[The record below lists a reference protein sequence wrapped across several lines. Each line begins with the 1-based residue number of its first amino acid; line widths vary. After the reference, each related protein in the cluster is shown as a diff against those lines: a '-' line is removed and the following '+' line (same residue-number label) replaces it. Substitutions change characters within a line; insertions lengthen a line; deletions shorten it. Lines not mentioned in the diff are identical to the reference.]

1 MQTTNRST
9 LSQIVGLANS
19 STRAII
25 LKVTVIAASVL
36 TLYFQDLIIIFSDA
50 LQDEATSH
58 ILVIPLLFLYFIYRK
73 RKMLHAVIP
82 HENTAQPR
90 SIRDFSTLSGVL
102 LSATAVLLY
111 GYGSYTFTPLEYHLA
126 TLPVFAAGLILI
138 FFNPQTL
145 RQAAFPIAFLL
156 FLTPP
161 PSEVLYKLGSTLSVV
176 SSEASNAA
184 VSLLGIKSTIS
195 NEFGNPSIIVTR
207 PDHTTAGFTVGIA
220 CSGIYGLIGFFVF
233 AAFVAYITRDKAW
246 KKATIF
252 LLGLPIVYLL
262 NIIRITTIL
271 LIGYQ
276 YGEQLALQAFHLLG
290 GWTLIFLGTIILL
303 AVTEKAFKMRIFT
316 RKLLPNPCP
325 RCNLSTTTPTE
336 GFCTNCGKLLKYPHI
351 PITRNDIAKITALML
366 VVALLLSIQ
375 APVFALT
382 RGPAQIIIE
391 TPQGEQGNTEIL
403 PQMPV
408 HTLEFVARDTE
419 FEKAAEENASLVYAY
434 VNEQTRETV
443 WVSVEV
449 ASTLT
454 SLHDWETCLISWP
467 PTQGYQPSVTQLD
480 LRDAQILENPP
491 IIARYFAFEYIK
503 YNQTQ
508 VVLYWFETS
517 IFNVSGTVQQSY
529 VKISLITYPVTRQ
542 NITDAENRLMPFA
555 VAIANYWQP
564 MKTWA
569 QITVFLS
576 RNSGLLSTT
585 TTILLA
591 TVVFLRIRTMRT
603 WRTQNN
609 KTHQKLSQSDKQIID
624 AIHRK
629 EKAISLTFQDIAE
642 TQQESTKQELY
653 DKLAQFS
660 KAGLVSEQ
668 IFNQQDEP
676 IRTWKTELHNSPTLA
691 WKLGKV
697 KRILSLHVRRPPLS
711 SSALETSN

>member
-1 MQTTNRST
+1 
-9 LSQIVGLANS
+9 LSQIVGLTSFSN
-19 STRAII
+19 RAII
-25 LKVTVIAASVL
+25 LKAAVIAASVL
-36 TLYFQDLIIIFSDA
+36 TLYFQDIIIIFSDA
-50 LQDEATSH
+50 LQDEATSY

-126 TLPVFAAGLILI
+126 TLPMFATGLILI

-195 NEFGNPSIIVTR
+195 NEFGNPSITITR
-207 PDHTTAGFTVGIA
+207 PDHTTAGFTVDIA

-290 GWTLIFLGTIILL
+290 GWALIFLGTIILL

-316 RKLLPNPCP
+316 RKLQADPCP
-325 RCNLSTTTPTE
+325 KCNSHATTPTE
-336 GFCTNCGKLLKYPHI
+336 SFCTNCGKLLKYPQI
-351 PITRNDIAKITALML
+351 PITRTDIAKITALML
-366 VVALLLSIQ
+366 VVVLLLSIQ

-382 RGPAQIIIE
+382 RSPAQIVIE

-403 PQMPV
+403 PQMPGYA
-408 HTLEFVARDTE
+408 LEFVARDTE
-419 FEKAAEENASLVYAY
+419 FEKAAEQNASLVYAY
-434 VNEQTRETV
+434 INEQTGETV
-443 WVSVEV
+443 WVAVEV
-449 ASTLT
+449 ASTHT
-454 SLHDWETCLISWP
+454 SLHGWEVCLISWP
-467 PTQGYQPSVTQLD
+467 QAHRYQPSVTQLD
-480 LRDAQILENPP
+480 LRDVQILQNPP
-491 IIARYFAFEYIK
+491 IIARYFAFEYTE
-503 YNQTQ
+503 YNQPQ

-517 IFNVSGTVQQSY
+517 IFNVSGAFQQSY
-529 VKISLITYPVTRQ
+529 VKISLITYPNTGQ
-542 NITDAENRLMPFA
+542 NITDAESRLMPFA
-555 VAIANYWQP
+555 VAIANHWQP

-569 QITVFLS
+569 QITIFLS
-576 RNSGLLSTT
+576 QNSGLLATT
-585 TTILLA
+585 TTILLVTA
-591 TVVFLRIRTMRT
+591 IFLRIRKMRT
-603 WRTQNN
+603 WRTQSN
-609 KTHQKLSQSDKQIID
+609 KTYQKLSRGDKQIID

-629 EKAISLTFQDIAE
+629 EKTMSLTFQDIAE
-642 TQQESTKQELY
+642 TQQETTKQELY

-668 IFNQQDEP
+668 TSNQQDEP
-676 IRTWKTELHNSPTLA
+676 IRTWKTELCNSPTLA
-691 WKLGKV
+691 QKLRKAKGT
-697 KRILSLHVRRPPLS
+697 LGLHREKTPIVQ
-711 SSALETSN
+711 